1 LKIPI
6 LKSKKWFSIYIQ
18 NNFILKLEDASLL
31 LDESLEIVENINKKK
46 KNLAIIKEKLLKKK
60 SAKNNSKITF

>member
-1 LKIPI
+1 MKIPI

-31 LDESLEIVENINKKK
+31 LDESLEIVENIKKKK
-46 KNLAIIKEKLLKKK
+46 KNLAIRKEKLLKKK
-60 SAKNNSKITF
+60 VSKK